1 MEKQEQASA
10 GPWLLPLLES
20 DIGELLRVTQ
30 HAPDGLARGRYRGRQ
45 GGVIILKEG
54 QDFHQQQLDF
64 LAQLGERPPG
74 AAVVKGFELPQQVI
88 DLILQREL
96 GEHADGVSISQ
107 PLLEGGQVQRGG
119 CPGGGGRARRS
130 CRRCRRGYRFRGR
143 GFFGGGGLFWKRPA
157 RPRGGRPRAPPG
169 TGRGGRRRRGRSRG
183 TGGAWPGG

>member
-20 DIGELLRVTQ
+20 DIGDLLRVTQ

-45 GGVIILKEG
+45 GGVIILKRG
-54 QDFHQQQLDF
+54 HDFPQQQLKF
-64 LAQLGERPPG
+64 LSQLGERHPG
-74 AAVVKGFELPQQVI
+74 AAVVKGLELPQQVI
-88 DLILQREL
+88 ALILQREL

-130 CRRCRRGYRFRGR
+130 CRRCRRGCRVRGR
-143 GFFGGGGLFWKRPA
+143 GCVGWGGLFWARTA
-157 RPRGGRPRAPPG
+157 CSRGSRPRPPPWPAS
-169 TGRGGRRRRGRSRG
+169 RR
-183 TGGAWPGG
+183 